1 MCDRRYS
8 RWIAVT
14 YRLESHSAFPFDMVS
29 VNCQCRC
36 SPSGEAQQR
45 RSLTCP
51 IASRAVE
58 ASFWRVSPRD
68 PCSSAY
74 HRRSPAAAPPPKIK
88 PTDLSHQP
96 PPPKAAPT
104 PHFPPPTP
112 PTRPPISP
120 TPT

>member
-8 RWIAVT
+8 RSIAVT

-29 VNCQCRC
+29 VNCQCCC

-74 HRRSPAAAPPPKIK
+74 HRRSPAAAPPPQIK
-88 PTDLSHQP
+88 PPAAHP
-96 PPPKAAPT
+96 PP
-104 PHFPPPTP
+104 HPPTP
-112 PTRPPISP
+112 PPPPP
-120 TPT
+120 T